1 MSERRDIKHAY
12 LKFSR
17 GLWNFLLSK
26 QSREFFLFLFFIF
39 VAAGFW
45 LIQTLD
51 NDYETDITI
60 PVRLRDVPD
69 DVVITS
75 DPVSSVKVHVRD
87 KGTLLFNYIM
97 GKVFSPL
104 NIDFVAGEGSHVQ
117 IPSSSFSK
125 MISSQ
130 LSSSTQVVSVTPDT
144 LDYYYSTGQAKLVPV
159 RFQGMA
165 TAGPRHYLSDTI
177 FTPDSVHVYAPLAL
191 LDTIKAA
198 YMEPQDFRGIDD
210 THVYAPLALLDTIKA
225 AYMEPQDFRGIDDT
239 LRKEVHLKSAR
250 GAKIVPDVSTL
261 TLAVDMYTEKTVEVE
276 LHGIN
281 FPPDKQLRSF
291 PSKVAITFQCGL
303 RQYNDLTSDD
313 FHIFVSY
320 EDLMKLGNQ
329 KYSVRLRNIPKGAT
343 NIRFNPAQVDFLIE
357 HIDSSENN
365 D

>member
-17 GLWNFLLSK
+17 SIWNFLLSK

-51 NDYETDITI
+51 NEYETDITI

-125 MISSQ
+125 MITSQ

-177 FTPDSVHVYAPLAL
+177 FIPDSVHVYAPLAL

-198 YMEPQDFRGIDD
+198 YMEPQ
-210 THVYAPLALLDTIKA
+210 
-225 AYMEPQDFRGIDDT
+225 EFRGIDDT

>member
-17 GLWNFLLSK
+17 SVWNFLLSK
-26 QSREFFLFLFFIF
+26 QSREFFLFLFFLF

-60 PVRLRDVPD
+60 PVRLREVPD
-69 DVVITS
+69 DVVVTS
-75 DPVSSVKVHVRD
+75 EPVASVKVHVRD
-87 KGTLLFNYIM
+87 KGTLLFNYTM

-104 NIDFVAGEGSHVQ
+104 NIDFVAGDGSHVQ

-125 MISSQ
+125 MITNQ

-144 LDYYYSTGQAKLVPV
+144 LEYYYSTGQAKLVPV
-159 RFQGMA
+159 RFQGIA
-165 TAGPRHYLSDTI
+165 TAGPRHYLADTL
-177 FTPDSVHVYAPLAL
+177 FTPDSVRVYAPLAL

-198 YMEPQDFRGIDD
+198 YMEPQ
-210 THVYAPLALLDTIKA
+210 
-225 AYMEPQDFRGIDDT
+225 EFRGIDDT

-250 GAKIVPDVSTL
+250 GAKIVPETSVL

-281 FPPDKQLRSF
+281 FPPDKQLRAF

-303 RQYNDLTSDD
+303 RQFNDLTSDD

-320 EDLMKLGNQ
+320 EDLLKLGNQ
-329 KYSVRLRNIPKGAT
+329 KYTVRLRNTPKGAT
-343 NIRFNPAQVDFLIE
+343 NVRFNPPQVDFIIE
-357 HIDSSENN
+357 HIDSSESN

>member
-1 MSERRDIKHAY
+1 MPERRDIKHAY

-17 GLWNFLLSK
+17 SVWNFLLSK

-51 NDYETDITI
+51 NEYETDITI

-75 DPVSSVKVHVRD
+75 DPVASVKVHVRD
-87 KGTLLFNYIM
+87 KGTLLFNYTM

-117 IPSSSFSK
+117 IPSSTFSR
-125 MISSQ
+125 MITSQ

-144 LDYYYSTGQAKLVPV
+144 LEYFYSTGQAKLVPV
-159 RFQGMA
+159 RFQGKA
-165 TAGPRHYLSDTI
+165 IAGPRHYLSDTI

-198 YMEPQDFRGIDD
+198 YMEPQ
-210 THVYAPLALLDTIKA
+210 
-225 AYMEPQDFRGIDDT
+225 EFRGIDDT
-239 LRKEVHLKSAR
+239 LRKEVRLKSAR
-250 GAKIVPDVSTL
+250 GVKIVPETSSL

-303 RQYNDLTSDD
+303 RQFNDLTSDD

-320 EDLMKLGNQ
+320 EDLLKLGNQ
-329 KYSVRLRNIPKGAT
+329 KYTVRLRNIPKGAT

-357 HIDSSENN
+357 HIDSSDN

>member
-125 MISSQ
+125 MITSQ

-198 YMEPQDFRGIDD
+198 YMEPQ
-210 THVYAPLALLDTIKA
+210 
-225 AYMEPQDFRGIDDT
+225 EFRGIDDT

-320 EDLMKLGNQ
+320 EDLIKLGNQ

>member
-1 MSERRDIKHAY
+1 MPERRDIKHAY

-17 GLWNFLLSK
+17 SVWNFLLSK

-75 DPVSSVKVHVRD
+75 DPVASVKVHVRD
-87 KGTLLFNYIM
+87 KGTLLFNYTM

-117 IPSSSFSK
+117 IPSSTFSK
-125 MISSQ
+125 MITSQ

-144 LDYYYSTGQAKLVPV
+144 LEYYYSTGQAKLVPV

-198 YMEPQDFRGIDD
+198 YMEPQEF
-210 THVYAPLALLDTIKA
+210 L
-225 AYMEPQDFRGIDDT
+225 GIDDT
-239 LRKEVHLKSAR
+239 LRREVHLKSAR
-250 GAKIVPDVSTL
+250 GVKIVPETSSL

-303 RQYNDLTSDD
+303 RQFNDLTSDD

-320 EDLMKLGNQ
+320 EDLLKLGNQ
-329 KYSVRLRNIPKGAT
+329 KYTVRLRNTPKGAT

-357 HIDSSENN
+357 HIDSSESN

>member
-198 YMEPQDFRGIDD
+198 YMEPQ
-210 THVYAPLALLDTIKA
+210 
-225 AYMEPQDFRGIDDT
+225 EFRGIDDT

>member
-17 GLWNFLLSK
+17 SIWNFLLSK

-125 MISSQ
+125 MITSQ

-198 YMEPQDFRGIDD
+198 YMEPQ
-210 THVYAPLALLDTIKA
+210 
-225 AYMEPQDFRGIDDT
+225 EFRGIDDT

>member
-1 MSERRDIKHAY
+1 MPERRDIKHAY

-17 GLWNFLLSK
+17 SVWNFLLSK

-75 DPVSSVKVHVRD
+75 DPVASVKVHVRD
-87 KGTLLFNYIM
+87 KGTLLFNYTM

-117 IPSSSFSK
+117 IPSSTFSK
-125 MISSQ
+125 MITSQ

-144 LDYYYSTGQAKLVPV
+144 LEYYYSTGQAKLVPV

-198 YMEPQDFRGIDD
+198 YMEPQEF
-210 THVYAPLALLDTIKA
+210 L
-225 AYMEPQDFRGIDDT
+225 GIDDT
-239 LRKEVHLKSAR
+239 LRREVHLKSAR
-250 GAKIVPDVSTL
+250 GVKIVPETSSL

-303 RQYNDLTSDD
+303 RQFNDLTSDD

-320 EDLMKLGNQ
+320 EDLLKLGNQ
-329 KYSVRLRNIPKGAT
+329 KYTVRLRNIPKGAT

>member
-125 MISSQ
+125 MITSQ

-198 YMEPQDFRGIDD
+198 YMEPQ
-210 THVYAPLALLDTIKA
+210 
-225 AYMEPQDFRGIDDT
+225 EFRGIDDT

-303 RQYNDLTSDD
+303 RQYNDLTSND

>member
-210 THVYAPLALLDTIKA
+210 T
-225 AYMEPQDFRGIDDT
+225 

>member
-125 MISSQ
+125 MITSQ

-198 YMEPQDFRGIDD
+198 YMEPQ
-210 THVYAPLALLDTIKA
+210 
-225 AYMEPQDFRGIDDT
+225 EFRGIDDT

>member
-17 GLWNFLLSK
+17 SIWNFLLSK

-104 NIDFVAGEGSHVQ
+104 NIDFVAGEGNHVQ

-125 MISSQ
+125 MITSQ

-177 FTPDSVHVYAPLAL
+177 FTPDSVHIYAPLAL

-198 YMEPQDFRGIDD
+198 YMEPQ
-210 THVYAPLALLDTIKA
+210 
-225 AYMEPQDFRGIDDT
+225 EFRGIDDT

-250 GAKIVPDVSTL
+250 GAKIVPDVSSL

>member
-125 MISSQ
+125 MITSQ

-177 FTPDSVHVYAPLAL
+177 FTPDSVHVYTPLAL

-198 YMEPQDFRGIDD
+198 YMEPQ
-210 THVYAPLALLDTIKA
+210 
-225 AYMEPQDFRGIDDT
+225 EFRGIDDT

>member
-1 MSERRDIKHAY
+1 MPERRDIKHAY

-17 GLWNFLLSK
+17 SVWNFLLSK

-75 DPVSSVKVHVRD
+75 DPVASVKVHVRD
-87 KGTLLFNYIM
+87 KGTLLFNYTM

-117 IPSSSFSK
+117 IPSSTFSK
-125 MISSQ
+125 MITSQ

-144 LDYYYSTGQAKLVPV
+144 LEYYYSTGQAKLVPV

-198 YMEPQDFRGIDD
+198 YMEPQEF
-210 THVYAPLALLDTIKA
+210 L
-225 AYMEPQDFRGIDDT
+225 GIDDT
-239 LRKEVHLKSAR
+239 LRREVHLKSAR
-250 GAKIVPDVSTL
+250 GVKIVPETTSL

-303 RQYNDLTSDD
+303 RQFNDLTSGD

-320 EDLMKLGNQ
+320 EDLLKLGNQ
-329 KYSVRLRNIPKGAT
+329 KYTVRLRNTPKGAT

-357 HIDSSENN
+357 HIDSSEYN

>member
-1 MSERRDIKHAY
+1 MPERRDIKHAY
-12 LKFSR
+12 LKFSHSV
-17 GLWNFLLSK
+17 WNFLLSK

-75 DPVSSVKVHVRD
+75 DPVASVKVHVRD
-87 KGTLLFNYIM
+87 KGTLLFNYTM

-117 IPSSSFSK
+117 IPSSTFSK

-144 LDYYYSTGQAKLVPV
+144 LEYYYSTGQAKLVPV

-198 YMEPQDFRGIDD
+198 YMEPQEF
-210 THVYAPLALLDTIKA
+210 L
-225 AYMEPQDFRGIDDT
+225 GIDDT
-239 LRKEVHLKSAR
+239 LRREVHLKSAR
-250 GAKIVPDVSTL
+250 GVKIVPETSSL

-303 RQYNDLTSDD
+303 RQFNDLTSDD

-320 EDLMKLGNQ
+320 EDLLKLGNQ
-329 KYSVRLRNIPKGAT
+329 KYTVRLRNTPKGAT

-357 HIDSSENN
+357 HIDSSESN